1 LRPFSSIDIF
11 EESLMKICI
20 YGAGAIGGYLGVQF
34 ARAGADVSL
43 VARGAHLAAMQTHG
57 LKLLIGD
64 EERVVHPRCTD
75 NPAELG
81 PQDFVIIALK
91 AHSITGVIDSM
102 QPLLSEQTRIVTA
115 VNGIPYWYFYR
126 HGGRYEGATL
136 ESIDPG
142 GRQWRELRPE
152 RAIGCIVYPATE
164 IVAPGVI
171 QHVYGDRFPIGEPS
185 GETTEDVTR
194 LSALF
199 SEAGMQAPVLDRIRD
214 EIWLKL
220 WGNVCLNPISAL
232 THATLDVI
240 CSDPATRALSKAIM
254 IEAQTIAEKFGVK
267 FRVDVERRI
276 EGARKV
282 GAHKTSMLQDLER
295 GRPMEIQ
302 PLVSVVQEMGRLT
315 ETPTP
320 ALDAVL
326 ALVVQRAK
334 IAGLGCTPSLVEAKI
349 PAFA

>member
-1 LRPFSSIDIF
+1 
-11 EESLMKICI
+11 MKICI
-20 YGAGAIGGYLGVQF
+20 YGAGAIGGYLGVQL
-34 ARAGADVSL
+34 ALAGADVSL
-43 VARGAHLAAMQTHG
+43 VARGAHLAAMRADG

-81 PQDFVIIALK
+81 PQDFFIICLK
-91 AHSITGVIDSM
+91 AHSITGVIEAI
-102 QPLLSEQTRIVTA
+102 QPLLGPHTRIVTA
-115 VNGIPYWYFYR
+115 VNGIPYWYFYK
-126 HGGRYEGATL
+126 HGNECEGSTL

-142 GRQWRELRPE
+142 GRQWRELGPE

-164 IVAPGVI
+164 IEAPGVI
-171 QHVYGDRFPIGEPS
+171 RHIYGDPFPLGEPS
-185 GETTEDVTR
+185 GEKSSDVQR

-199 SEAGMQAPVLDRIRD
+199 VEAGLQAPGLDRIRD

-254 IEAQTIAEKFGVK
+254 LETQTIAETFGIN

-295 GRPMEIQ
+295 GRPMEID
-302 PLVSVVQEMGRLT
+302 PLVTVVQEMGRLT
-315 ETPTP
+315 QSPTP
-320 ALDAVL
+320 PIDAGR
-326 ALVVQRAK
+326 ALVSQRART
-334 IAGLGCTPSLVEAKI
+334 AGLY
-349 PAFA
+349 

>member
-1 LRPFSSIDIF
+1 L
-11 EESLMKICI
+11 
-20 YGAGAIGGYLGVQF
+20 
-34 ARAGADVSL
+34 
-43 VARGAHLAAMQTHG
+43 
-57 LKLLIGD
+57 
-64 EERVVHPRCTD
+64 
-75 NPAELG
+75 LG
-81 PQDFVIIALK
+81 PR
-91 AHSITGVIDSM
+91 
-102 QPLLSEQTRIVTA
+102 TRIVTA
-115 VNGIPYWYFYR
+115 VNGIPYWYFYK
-126 HGGRYEGATL
+126 HGGRYEGSTL

-142 GRQWRELRPE
+142 GRQWRELGPQ

-164 IVAPGVI
+164 IEAPGVI
-171 QHVYGDRFPIGEPS
+171 RHVYGNRFPIGEPS
-185 GETTEDVTR
+185 GEKSPDVQR

-199 SEAGMQAPVLDRIRD
+199 TDAGMQAPVLERIHD

-254 IEAQTIAEKFGVK
+254 LEAQTIAEKFGVR
-267 FRVDVERRI
+267 FRVDIERRI
-276 EGARKV
+276 EGARKI

-295 GRPMEIQ
+295 GRPMEID

-315 ETPTP
+315 QTPTP

-326 ALVVQRAK
+326 ALVVQRAQ
-334 IAGLGCTPSLVEAKI
+334 IAGLRGVSPPAKVNS

>member
-1 LRPFSSIDIF
+1 
-11 EESLMKICI
+11 MKICI
-20 YGAGAIGGYLGVQF
+20 YGAGAIGGYLGVQLM
-34 ARAGADVSL
+34 RAGADIGL
-43 VARGAHLAAMQTHG
+43 VARGAHLSAMRADG

-64 EERVVHPRCTD
+64 EQHVVHPRCTD

-81 PQDFVIIALK
+81 VQDVVIICLK
-91 AHSITGVIDSM
+91 AHSIPAVVGQM
-102 QPLLSEQTRIVTA
+102 QPLLGARTRIVTA
-115 VNGIPYWYFYR
+115 VNGIPYWYFYK
-126 HGGRYEGATL
+126 HGDAYEGAVL

-142 GRQWRELRPE
+142 GKQWRELGPE

-164 IVAPGVI
+164 IEAPGVI
-171 QHVYGDRFPIGEPS
+171 RHIYGNNFPLGEPS
-185 GETTEDVTR
+185 GEITDDVKQ

-199 SEAGMQAPVLDRIRD
+199 TEAGMKAPVLERIRD
-214 EIWLKL
+214 EIWLKP

-240 CSDPATRALSKAIM
+240 CSNPETRALSKAIM
-254 IEAQTIAEKFGVK
+254 LESQAIAESFGVK

-295 GRPMEIQ
+295 GRPMEID
-302 PLVSVVQEMGRLT
+302 PLVTVVQEMGRLT
-315 ETPTP
+315 GIATP

-326 ALVVQRAK
+326 ALVAQRAK
-334 IAGLGCTPSLVEAKI
+334 IAGLYDGAVQPAAAKTPA

>member
-1 LRPFSSIDIF
+1 
-11 EESLMKICI
+11 MKVCI
-20 YGAGAIGGYLGVQF
+20 YGAGAIGGYLGVQL

-43 VARGAHLAAMQTHG
+43 VARGAHLETMKANG

-64 EERVVHPRCTD
+64 EEHVVQPRCTD

-81 PQDFVIIALK
+81 PQDFIIICLK
-91 AHSITGVIDSM
+91 AHSIAGVIDAM
-102 QPLLSEQTRIVTA
+102 KPLIGPHTRVVTA
-115 VNGIPYWYFYR
+115 VNGIPYWYFYK
-126 HGGRYEGATL
+126 HGGTYENSTL

-142 GRQWRELRPE
+142 GRQWRELGPE

-164 IVAPGVI
+164 IEAPGVVR
-171 QHVYGDRFPIGEPS
+171 HVYGDRFPLGEPS
-185 GETTEDVTR
+185 GEKSEDVER

-199 SEAGMQAPVLDRIRD
+199 VKAGLQAPVLDRIRD

-254 IEAQTIAEKFGVK
+254 LEAQSIAESFGVK
-267 FRVDVERRI
+267 FRVDVDRRI

-295 GRPMEIQ
+295 GRPMEID
-302 PLVSVVQEMGRLT
+302 PLVTVVQEMGHLT
-315 ETPTP
+315 GIPTP
-320 ALDAVL
+320 ALDNVL
-326 ALVVQRAK
+326 ALTAQRAK
-334 IAGLGCTPSLVEAKI
+334 IAGLY
-349 PAFA
+349 

>member
-1 LRPFSSIDIF
+1 
-11 EESLMKICI
+11 MKVCI
-20 YGAGAIGGYLGVQF
+20 YGAGAIGGYLGVQL
-34 ARAGADVSL
+34 ALAGADVSL
-43 VARGAHLAAMQTHG
+43 IARGAHPAAMRPNG
-57 LKLLIGD
+57 LNLLIGD
-64 EERVVHPRCTD
+64 EERVAHPRCTD

-81 PQDFVIIALK
+81 PQDFVIICLK
-91 AHSITGVIDSM
+91 AHSITGVIEAM
-102 QPLLSEQTRIVTA
+102 QPLLGPHTRIVTA
-115 VNGIPYWYFYR
+115 VNGIPYWYFYK
-126 HGGRYEGATL
+126 HGGRYEGSTL

-142 GRQWRELRPE
+142 GRQWRELGPT

-164 IVAPGVI
+164 IESPGVI
-171 QHVYGDRFPIGEPS
+171 RHVYGNRFPIGEPS
-185 GETTEDVTR
+185 GETSPDVQR

-199 SEAGMQAPVLDRIRD
+199 TEAGMQAPVLERIHD

-254 IEAQTIAEKFGVK
+254 IESQRMAETFGVK
-267 FRVDVERRI
+267 FRFDVERRI

-295 GRPMEIQ
+295 GRPMEID
-302 PLVSVVQEMGRLT
+302 PLVTVVQEMGRLT
-315 ETPTP
+315 GIVTP

-326 ALVVQRAK
+326 AMVSQRAR
-334 IAGLGCTPSLVEAKI
+334 IAGLYDGA
-349 PAFA
+349 A

>member
-1 LRPFSSIDIF
+1 
-11 EESLMKICI
+11 MKICI

-43 VARGAHLAAMQTHG
+43 VARGAHLAAMRANG

-81 PQDFVIIALK
+81 PQDFVIICLK
-91 AHSITGVIDSM
+91 AHSITGVIEAI
-102 QPLLSEQTRIVTA
+102 QPLLGPHTRIVTA

-126 HGGRYEGATL
+126 HGNECEGSTL

-142 GRQWRELRPE
+142 GRQWRELGPE

-164 IVAPGVI
+164 IEAPGVI
-171 QHVYGDRFPIGEPS
+171 RHVYGNNFPLGEPS
-185 GETTEDVTR
+185 GERSADVLR
-194 LSALF
+194 LADLF
-199 SEAGMQAPVLDRIRD
+199 VEAGMQAPVLERIRD

-232 THATLDVI
+232 TCATLDVI
-240 CSDPATRALSKAIM
+240 CSDPATRALSKAVM
-254 IEAQTIAEKFGVK
+254 LEAQAIAETFGVK
-267 FRVDVERRI
+267 FRVDIERRI

-295 GRPMEIQ
+295 GRPMEID
-302 PLVSVVQEMGRLT
+302 PLVTVVQEMGRLT
-315 ETPTP
+315 GVATP
-320 ALDAVL
+320 ALDSVL
-326 ALVVQRAK
+326 AVVTQRAR
-334 IAGLGCTPSLVEAKI
+334 IAGLYDGISAPSDPRALAVA
-349 PAFA
+349 